1 MDPQTGDVCG
11 TCGGHACLHSPHY
24 GTSWDQP
31 PSKCDMGNMCF
42 EWDFLSLHT
51 DITNKETTYAFLGY
65 RDGSYLATNLF

>member
-11 TCGGHACLHSPHY
+11 TCAGHMCLDQY
-24 GTSWDQP
+24 QFDQP

-42 EWDFLSLHT
+42 EWDFLSSHT

-65 RDGSYLATNLF
+65 RDGSYLATTLF